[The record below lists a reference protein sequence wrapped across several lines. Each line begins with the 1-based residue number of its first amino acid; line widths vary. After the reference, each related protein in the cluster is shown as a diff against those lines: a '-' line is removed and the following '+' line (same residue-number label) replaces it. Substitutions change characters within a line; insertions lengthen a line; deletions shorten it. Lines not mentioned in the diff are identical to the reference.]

1 VAESLERLSNRTVE
15 VRWEMVDV
23 SVVVPTHNRSELL
36 TLTLGSVLRQRDV
49 DLEVIVVDDG
59 SSDNTADVVAGLGD
73 ARIRVVRHDTP
84 QGVAAARNRGIAEA
98 AGRWVAFLDDD
109 DLWAP
114 DKLARQLQAA
124 HQTGRD
130 WVYTGAVRIDAGQRI
145 ISGRPP
151 PDPRELAA
159 GIARFNLMPGGCS
172 NAIASRAALV
182 AVGRFD
188 DGYKHFADWDLWIR
202 LAGRGPPAWVPSPLV
217 GYRIHGGN
225 KSLDIA
231 GMMADLKRIQQRHGS
246 SIDMGAFRHYLAWLY
261 LRAGKRRQ
269 ALRQFLGAAAHGEGR
284 PVARDLTSILRSR
297 LARRLPL
304 GRLLAQRR
312 PHGGWSDAA
321 DIWLAEL
328 RPAYASTV
336 DVPGAG

>member
-1 VAESLERLSNRTVE
+1 MPPAEDAGSPARTGRRE
-15 VRWEMVDV
+15 V
-23 SVVVPTHNRSELL
+23 SVVVPTHNRRGLLAL
-36 TLTLGSVLRQRDV
+36 TLRSILGQRGV
-49 DLEVIVVDDG
+49 DLEVLVVDDG
-59 SSDNTADVVAGLGD
+59 SSDGTAELVAGLGD
-73 ARIRVVRHDTP
+73 ARVRLLRNATS

-98 AGRWVAFLDDD
+98 GGGWVGFCDDD

-225 KSLDIA
+225 KSLDVA

-269 ALRQFLGAAAHGEGR
+269 ALRQFLGAATHGEGR

-297 LARRLPL
+297 LARHLPL
-304 GRLLAQRR
+304 GRLLAQRQ
-312 PHGGWSDAA
+312 PHAEWRDAA
-321 DIWLAEL
+321 EVWLAEL